1 MAVAAD
7 AGEAGIGGQSF
18 DPTAHV
24 SLQPFTGRKR
34 TVVAHVIRYEVG
46 SPEHAESFVDEALA
60 QFDSLQNEVPGLQG
74 SFLLTRRDDGE
85 AIGFLLFASEEE
97 AADAGAY
104 LEGVGAPDSGARELW
119 TGRRGEDVADGVWDV
134 WQGRQEYR
142 SA

>member
-1 MAVAAD
+1 M
-7 AGEAGIGGQSF
+7 
-18 DPTAHV
+18 
-24 SLQPFTGRKR
+24 
-34 TVVAHVIRYEVG
+34 VAHVIRYEVG